1 MWNQERVLSKQL
13 VQLENQSSH
22 DSKKQ
27 EEVSGER
34 EVIEYEEIQEN
45 VETPQPTPRRSLR
58 ERNPPK
64 RYTDFVSFVLF
75 NNMENLLVFRNPLI
89 VLIMLSGRWK

>member
-1 MWNQERVLSKQL
+1 MEQEQVISKQL
-13 VQLENQSSH
+13 IQLQNQSSH

-34 EVIEYEEIQEN
+34 EPIKDEEIQEN
-45 VETPQPTPRRSLR
+45 VETPQPTPRRSTR

-64 RYTDFVSFVLF
+64 RYTNFVSFF
-75 NNMENLLVFRNPLI
+75 FY
-89 VLIMLSGRWK
+89 